1 MEVDEVLHNVV
12 AHLLRGEG
20 RQVGVAD
27 EVLEIAECA
36 LSSIWLGVDA
46 LLIVSNGQ
54 GFRVVSLQEW
64 VDALNQIL
72 VQEFGQVEHDCLLV
86 VTAVQGEDVLEKK
99 FDCLVGT
106 ELDSQSE
113 GRDEVEI
120 WLDHEIVFAQLNG
133 PEEGNLLV
141 DTQAY
146 LVDQRAVNSFVLAF
160 IKPEPSG
167 DLLGEVQTD
176 ITNCLSLKHFLRLVE
191 LLSHQL
197 VEIVIE
203 NEVFEF
209 GELHRQNLP
218 LDFGKYVICLARLQ
232 ISFHENLLL

>member
-1 MEVDEVLHNVV
+1 VEVDEVLHYVV

-36 LSSIWLGVDA
+36 LNSIWLGVDL

-54 GFRVVSLQEW
+54 EFRVVSLQEW
-64 VDALNQIL
+64 VDALDQIL

-86 VTAVQGEDVLEKK
+86 FTAVQGEDVLEEK
-99 FDCLVGT
+99 FDCLVGA

-113 GRDEVEI
+113 GRDEIEI
-120 WLDHEIVFAQLNG
+120 WLDYEIVFAQFNG
-133 PEEGNLLV
+133 LEEGDLLLV
-141 DTQAY
+141 TQAH
-146 LVDQRAVNSFVLAF
+146 LVDKRAVNPSVLAF

-167 DLLGEVQTD
+167 DLLGEVQTN
-176 ITNCLSLKHFLRLVE
+176 IANCLSLKHFLRLVK

-209 GELHRQNLP
+209 GQLHGQDLL
-218 LDFGKYVICLARLQ
+218 LDFGKYVICLASLQ
-232 ISFHENLLL
+232 ISLHENLLL